1 MPRTA
6 RPLEKEIFV
15 KGQHLRNIMKVDIS
29 LLQSIQLSPCQA
41 NGSAPTAHLGPSSLS
56 SPRPLVQVQVPK
68 QWTSC
73 LVILPFLKS
82 LLPSSF
88 NLLSSSSSSRLLP
101 AASYPASP
109 QPLTRR
115 PAPPP
120 PPAAAGGPGLFV
132 PLSPLSTARRQAA
145 SLSTGP
151 FAVVDIFVV
160 ALNGVVDV
168 MVVLL
173 ASLYPGLILVVNVYF
188 SCCCSR

>member
-1 MPRTA
+1 
-6 RPLEKEIFV
+6 
-15 KGQHLRNIMKVDIS
+15 MKVAIS

-41 NGSAPTAHLGPSSLS
+41 NGSAPTAHLGTSSLG
-56 SPRPLVQVQVPK
+56 SPQPLVQVQVPK

-101 AASYPASP
+101 AASYPASL
-109 QPLTRR
+109 QPLSRR
-115 PAPPP
+115 PAPLPP
-120 PPAAAGGPGLFV
+120 PPAAGGRGLFV
-132 PLSPLSTARRQAA
+132 PLSPLSTAHRQAA

-151 FAVVDIFVV
+151 FAVVDVFVV
-160 ALNGVVDV
+160 AVNGVVDV